1 MKCIRKPNKPKL
13 GWHGKSRP
21 CWTHGDGPLHRSVG
35 SIGPPARF
43 GPLDPDRTAP
53 RYRDRRGESGTA
65 ADDTRACDR
74 TSLGKPAYIHGAPF
88 KTLNPEANL
97 EESQRRVV
105 STPMAASTSASPP
118 PPPPAAGVGAWSPAP
133 QSPSPNLAN
142 FFVWREFVWGAI
154 AGAFGEGMMH
164 PVDTLKTRLQSQAI
178 ITGAKAQK
186 NIFQMVRTVWVSDG
200 LKGFYRGISPGVT
213 GSLATGATY
222 FGVIESTKTW
232 LEHSNPNLS
241 GHWSHFIAGGIG
253 DTLGSFIYVPC
264 EVMKQ
269 RMQVQGTRKSWASTA
284 TKGNISQTPGAPM
297 YQYYN
302 GMFHAGCS
310 IWRDHGLK
318 GLYAGYWS
326 TLARDVPFAGL
337 MVTFYEAMKEL
348 TEYGKMKYLPE
359 SNLHASNSFE
369 GLLLGGLAG
378 GFSAYLT
385 TPLDVIKTRLQ
396 VQGSTTSYNGW
407 LDAITKTWANE
418 GMSGLFKG
426 SIPRII
432 WYIPASA
439 FTFMAVEFLRDH
451 FNEKTDTD
459 ARELTGL
466 TMDTKIR
473 TARDVHRTRKRLRRI
488 GGAIQIGAAGVR
500 GGLRGGGRLVGIMDS
515 SRSRSAVAM
524 EEAAAGW
531 VTVEEW
537 AGSSGSA
544 LSRTAVLT
552 ASPSSLASRRFGSRW
567 GRVGGRLLGAFV
579 PEGFPGSVT
588 PDYVPFQM
596 WDTLQGLSTYI
607 RAMLSTQ
614 ALLGAIGVGEKSA
627 TVIGA
632 TFQWFLRDLTGMLG
646 GILFTFYQGSN
657 LDSNAKMWRLVA
669 DFMNDLAGVASGAT
683 RAALT
688 QHFALA
694 NNAADISAKEGSQ
707 ETLATMLGMGLGMLL
722 AHVTRG
728 HALANYKAVQSLSLT
743 TLNYERSSILLQYF
757 MDNGEEN
764 YFLLDKE
771 GSVHIFIHKQAAA
784 TDILMSF
791 IHGLVLAHLMQKSK
805 SGHAEARQW
814 IDEKYN
820 TFISKLQVEGY
831 STERLL
837 SHSIVWRAHW
847 VHGPSEEKL
856 E

>member
-1 MKCIRKPNKPKL
+1 
-13 GWHGKSRP
+13 
-21 CWTHGDGPLHRSVG
+21 
-35 SIGPPARF
+35 
-43 GPLDPDRTAP
+43 
-53 RYRDRRGESGTA
+53 
-65 ADDTRACDR
+65 
-74 TSLGKPAYIHGAPF
+74 
-88 KTLNPEANL
+88 
-97 EESQRRVV
+97 
-105 STPMAASTSASPP
+105 
-118 PPPPAAGVGAWSPAP
+118 
-133 QSPSPNLAN
+133 
-142 FFVWREFVWGAI
+142 
-154 AGAFGEGMMH
+154 
-164 PVDTLKTRLQSQAI
+164 
-178 ITGAKAQK
+178 
-186 NIFQMVRTVWVSDG
+186 
-200 LKGFYRGISPGVT
+200 
-213 GSLATGATY
+213 
-222 FGVIESTKTW
+222 
-232 LEHSNPNLS
+232 
-241 GHWSHFIAGGIG
+241 
-253 DTLGSFIYVPC
+253 
-264 EVMKQ
+264 
-269 RMQVQGTRKSWASTA
+269 
-284 TKGNISQTPGAPM
+284 
-297 YQYYN
+297 
-302 GMFHAGCS
+302 
-310 IWRDHGLK
+310 
-318 GLYAGYWS
+318 
-326 TLARDVPFAGL
+326 
-337 MVTFYEAMKEL
+337 
-348 TEYGKMKYLPE
+348 
-359 SNLHASNSFE
+359 
-369 GLLLGGLAG
+369 
-378 GFSAYLT
+378 
-385 TPLDVIKTRLQ
+385 
-396 VQGSTTSYNGW
+396 
-407 LDAITKTWANE
+407 
-418 GMSGLFKG
+418 
-426 SIPRII
+426 
-432 WYIPASA
+432 
-439 FTFMAVEFLRDH
+439 
-451 FNEKTDTD
+451 
-459 ARELTGL
+459 
-466 TMDTKIR
+466 
-473 TARDVHRTRKRLRRI
+473 
-488 GGAIQIGAAGVR
+488 
-500 GGLRGGGRLVGIMDS
+500 MDS
-515 SRSRSAVAM
+515 SRFRSAAATEAA
-524 EEAAAGW
+524 EEEAAGW

-537 AGSSGSA
+537 AGSSAAA

-552 ASPSSLASRRFGSRW
+552 ASPSSSLASRRFGSRW

-646 GILFTFYQGSN
+646 GILFTFYQVSNSLANSNRQCHLIAIDSLFTDEITCLGSN

-669 DFMNDLAGVASGAT
+669 DFMNDLGMLMDLLSPLFPSSLIVIMCLGSLSRSFTGVASGAT

-728 HALANYKAVQSLSLT
+728 HALGVWVSFLSLTIFHMYANYKAVQSLSLT

-757 MDNGEEN
+757 MDNGEVLTPQQVSKQEHILPYWSSWRKFLRIKLPHEHVHLGAKASRLTHPDLLQIAKTRPYYRNEN